1 MKQQG
6 AKKEV
11 NPDLSLHPQVVLCQV
26 VDPPDQDQAAHLPVL
41 QVHQVQTHLMINT
54 KTKIETRTNMTTI
67 KIRINIMTTTKTSI
81 TIMTTRIDIMIMI
94 NTGTILTFDG
104 SIVCIMHNF

>member
-11 NPDLSLHPQVVLCQV
+11 NLDLSLHPQVVGAVLCQV

-41 QVHQVQTHLMINT
+41 IQIHQVQTLTHLMINT
-54 KTKIETRTNMTTI
+54 KTKRKTRINMTTI
-67 KIRINIMTTTKTSI
+67 RIN
-81 TIMTTRIDIMIMI
+81 IMTTRIDIMIMI
-94 NTGTILTFDG
+94 NTGKILTFDG
-104 SIVCIMHNF
+104 YHCLYYA